1 MNDMSDGW
9 VRALVDT
16 ATSMEHDGTF
26 AGYTEMFQKLLADT
40 SISTAIHDSQY
51 METPDPNVPRPP
63 PPKQMN
69 ICHLPKDPPIDPYLE
84 RIGYYGKGKKD

>member
-26 AGYTEMFQKLLADT
+26 AGYTEMFQKINNAHKILRKEMHEA
-40 SISTAIHDSQY
+40 
-51 METPDPNVPRPP
+51 
-63 PPKQMN
+63 
-69 ICHLPKDPPIDPYLE
+69 
-84 RIGYYGKGKKD
+84 